1 LLRVGTLGFDVQL
14 ESSSPAELASAL
26 AAGVP
31 PIVFLE
37 TSHLGY
43 WKTRCDHVAA
53 ENRQENRENR
63 DIQGSFS
70 IKNPVCPG
78 FCSVEVTSWFQGCL
92 RFYAGRPPAPMW
104 RPKRS

>member
-1 LLRVGTLGFDVQL
+1 MPGVSLSVPDFKQEFPYSCVAACVRMVLAHYGHPLIEAEVRRHLGTGPDGTRARDLLRVGTLGFDVQL

-43 WKTRCDHVAA
+43 WKTRCDHVA
-53 ENRQENRENR
+53 
-63 DIQGSFS
+63 
-70 IKNPVCPG
+70 
-78 FCSVEVTSWFQGCL
+78 
-92 RFYAGRPPAPMW
+92 
-104 RPKRS
+104 